1 MKENIKFDFVK
12 RLKEKEDFNLENS
25 IYKLPQKG
33 TKKAAGYDFFNPED
47 IDIEPNKIVI
57 VKTGVKAYFPEDVG
71 LFLLNRSSNP
81 KKKSLVLM
89 NGVGLVDADYVDNE
103 DNEGEIGFMFMNI
116 SSETI
121 SIKAGEKL
129 GQGVFMKYL
138 DTVDYSEDEIA
149 ERQGGFGSTGK

>member
-12 RLKEKEDFNLENS
+12 RLKEKEDFNLENNV
-25 IYKLPQKG
+25 YKLPQKG

-71 LFLLNRSSNP
+71 LFLFNRSSNP

-149 ERQGGFGSTGK
+149 ERQGGFGSTGN

>member
-12 RLKEKEDFNLENS
+12 RLKEKEDFNLENNV
-25 IYKLPQKG
+25 YKLPQKG

-103 DNEGEIGFMFMNI
+103 DNEGEIGFIFMNI

-138 DTVDYSEDEIA
+138 DTMDYSEDEIA
-149 ERQGGFGSTGK
+149 ERQGGFGSTGN

>member
-12 RLKEKEDFNLENS
+12 RLKEKEDFNLENNV
-25 IYKLPQKG
+25 YKLPQKG

-57 VKTGVKAYFPEDVG
+57 VKTGIKAYFPEDVG

-138 DTVDYSEDEIA
+138 DTVDYNEDEIA
-149 ERQGGFGSTGK
+149 ERQGGFGSTGN

>member
-12 RLKEKEDFNLENS
+12 RLKEKEDFNLENNVC
-25 IYKLPQKG
+25 KLPQKG

>member
-12 RLKEKEDFNLENS
+12 RLKEREDFNLENNV
-25 IYKLPQKG
+25 YKLPQKG

-57 VKTGVKAYFPEDVG
+57 VKTGVKAYFPEDIG

>member
-12 RLKEKEDFNLENS
+12 RLKEKEDFNLENNV
-25 IYKLPQKG
+25 YKLPQKG

>member
-12 RLKEKEDFNLENS
+12 RLKEKEDFNLENNV
-25 IYKLPQKG
+25 YKLPQKG

-138 DTVDYSEDEIA
+138 DTVNYSEDEIA

>member
-25 IYKLPQKG
+25 VYKLPQKG
-33 TKKAAGYDFFNPED
+33 TKKAAGYDFFNPKD

-138 DTVDYSEDEIA
+138 DTMDYSEDEIA
-149 ERQGGFGSTGK
+149 ERQGGFGSTGN

>member
-12 RLKEKEDFNLENS
+12 RLKEKEDFNLENNV
-25 IYKLPQKG
+25 YKLPQKG

-149 ERQGGFGSTGK
+149 ERQGGFGSTGN